1 MSRILEARNSATPEE
16 ASSYVDKYEEFEA
29 EIEAIKIRNMNE
41 VRAVKTKQKELLDEA
56 KGVGIAKGTIKAVVK
71 ARKYEA
77 KAKDILAD
85 LECDERDTAVAIR
98 RALGDDFSTLPLGA
112 AAVGRAEEDKPRD
125 NTAAIVEAAKEA
137 WSDSEAL
144 SAAE

>member
-56 KGVGIAKGTIKAVVK
+56 KGVGTAKGTIKAVVK

-85 LECDERDTAVAIR
+85 LEGDERDTAVAIR

-112 AAVGRAEEDKPRD
+112 AAVERRMKTSPGD